1 MLCICRE
8 NTALAA
14 HPSYPRM
21 GNTLSMSHPGI
32 FHDAPSL
39 THSDDKMV
47 RIAVC
52 VLSGWRYIREIKEFK
67 EAQTLRLFLDLG
79 KTIEDGTRKREIASQ
94 VYLNKAN
101 LSFACNSLKAILNP
115 HQTLEKRSFSLKSF
129 GSLFFRKGTV
139 LRS

>member
-1 MLCICRE
+1 
-8 NTALAA
+8 
-14 HPSYPRM
+14 
-21 GNTLSMSHPGI
+21 MSHPGI

-67 EAQTLRLFLDLG
+67 EFKEAQTLRLFSDLG
-79 KTIEDGTRKREIASQ
+79 VTIEDGTRKREIASQ

-139 LRS
+139 LSS